1 MSLIF
6 LRGLSINGVWSIVLL
21 LLHSMINQ
29 LVTLIHP
36 TTQRPFLNGIDP
48 VSVAPEDFIGP
59 IYMACMRLFFERNF
73 NFAIFAQAMSFED
86 VKQIVVGVQM
96 FNDAISL
103 SCPLIPSQP
112 NQYDIVAV
120 TIWLVL
126 DPLVFQQVQIYLTE
140 LLGDCFEIRRSL
152 SSPN

>member
-1 MSLIF
+1 
-6 LRGLSINGVWSIVLL
+6 
-21 LLHSMINQ
+21 MINQ

-36 TTQRPFLNGIDP
+36 TTQRPYLNGINP
-48 VSVAPEDFIGP
+48 VSVAPEDFVPPSNWEQISHNYPKGNMIGP
-59 IYMACMRLFFERNF
+59 IYMACMRLLFERNF

-103 SCPLIPSQP
+103 SCPLRPSQP
-112 NQYDIVAV
+112 NQYDTMAV

-140 LLGDCFEIRRSL
+140 LLGDRFEIHRSL